1 MPIPSNKTKTCLN
14 IRLWSSKP
22 TKKFDLAQFNE
33 GNYDK
38 SVSEQQKAE
47 NITSVLYPNDN
58 HMVGKELRLK
68 QQYFFVCAT
77 LKDIIRRFKKTNRPW
92 SDFPNQ
98 VAIQLNDT
106 HPTLG
111 IVELQ
116 RRLVDNE
123 GLSWDE
129 AWDIVTRT
137 YAFTNHTVLPE
148 AMEKWPVS
156 MLNHLL
162 PRHLQIIFDINL
174 FFLQRIEKMYPN
186 DRERLRR
193 MSIIEEGTPQYV
205 RMAHLAVV
213 GSHTVNGVAALH
225 SQLVKNMIFKDF
237 AEYYGDAKFTN
248 VTNGITPRR
257 WLNQANPAL
266 SALITENIGKKWE
279 TNLKELAKLKNLVN
293 DADFRNKWANVKT
306 QNKARLAEY
315 IKANCDVT
323 VNPAALFDV
332 QVKRIHEYKRQF
344 MNILGVI
351 HRYNMLKK
359 MSATERAQEVPRV
372 VIFGG
377 KAAPGYFMAKMVI
390 KLINSVAEVV
400 NKDAFIGDALK
411 VVYIAD
417 YNVSLAE
424 IIIPASD
431 ISQHI
436 STAGTEASG
445 TSNMKFVLNGG
456 LIVGTVDGANIE
468 IAEEIGQ
475 ENIFSFGALAHE
487 VEDIRHAQVYRKTS
501 IDPALNSVLETI
513 KAGVF
518 GHPKTFIPLLDTLTL
533 GGDFYLLSADFSP
546 YLNALKK
553 ADQEFKNKDGWV
565 KKSILCTAGSGHFSS
580 DRSVQ
585 EYAQRIWKIQP
596 CVVPAVIEW

>member
-1 MPIPSNKTKTCLN
+1 
-14 IRLWSSKP
+14 
-22 TKKFDLAQFNE
+22 
-33 GNYDK
+33 
-38 SVSEQQKAE
+38 
-47 NITSVLYPNDN
+47 
-58 HMVGKELRLK
+58 
-68 QQYFFVCAT
+68 
-77 LKDIIRRFKKTNRPW
+77 
-92 SDFPNQ
+92 
-98 VAIQLNDT
+98 
-106 HPTLG
+106 
-111 IVELQ
+111 
-116 RRLVDNE
+116 
-123 GLSWDE
+123 
-129 AWDIVTRT
+129 
-137 YAFTNHTVLPE
+137 
-148 AMEKWPVS
+148 
-156 MLNHLL
+156 
-162 PRHLQIIFDINL
+162 
-174 FFLQRIEKMYPN
+174 
-186 DRERLRR
+186 
-193 MSIIEEGTPQYV
+193 
-205 RMAHLAVV
+205 
-213 GSHTVNGVAALH
+213 
-225 SQLVKNMIFKDF
+225 
-237 AEYYGDAKFTN
+237 
-248 VTNGITPRR
+248 
-257 WLNQANPAL
+257 LNQANPAL

-565 KKSILCTAGSGHFSS
+565 KKSILCTAGCGHFSS